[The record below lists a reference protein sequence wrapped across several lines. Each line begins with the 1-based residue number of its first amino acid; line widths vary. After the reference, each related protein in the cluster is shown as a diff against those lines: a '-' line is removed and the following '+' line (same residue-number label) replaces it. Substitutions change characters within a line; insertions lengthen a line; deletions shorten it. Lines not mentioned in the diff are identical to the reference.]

1 MMLAMT
7 TPSRSCDSSF
17 CVSSFEPMH
26 RVMRDICASTRERS
40 THHVTL
46 NLQASNRPPREILE
60 ELATDV
66 LPEFQTADES

>member
-1 MMLAMT
+1 MRQHNNVLSTIGRDDAN
-7 TPSRSCDSSF
+7 SSKF
-17 CVSSFEPMH
+17 CGKI
-26 RVMRDICASTRERS
+26 RNTS